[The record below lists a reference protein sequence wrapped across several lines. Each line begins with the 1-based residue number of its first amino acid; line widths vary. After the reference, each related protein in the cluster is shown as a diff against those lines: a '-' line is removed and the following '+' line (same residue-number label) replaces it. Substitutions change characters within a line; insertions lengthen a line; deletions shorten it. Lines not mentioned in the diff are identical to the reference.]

1 MLKRLI
7 ISCFLCSSII
17 YLKADNDTDCFDG
30 SLLFREDFGGNSIE
44 DPLVCQ
50 TPLTSMSNRYKQN
63 KDVSFGSM
71 AAGKYTIVKSGY
83 ANGDTINSYSQWHI
97 QDDHTYP
104 NDYNRGYF
112 LEIDGMGGEDTFYEL
127 TMDGLCTDIELTFS
141 AWITNVH
148 IYGHE
153 QWLLNQGR
161 TIVDPN
167 LTFVIYDAQSGIEI
181 ARYDTGEI
189 QPDAELPNINDW
201 IKSNTWNRYALK
213 FSLPNGSH
221 SARMKII
228 NHATNGVGND
238 FAIDDIEVRLCG
250 TKPEITIPDKI
261 CINKNLQLKAHY
273 PSAPE
278 GTIYRWLYSP
288 TGEIKKESDW
298 RVLTDT
304 NDPFYTIQKF
314 SESDNGFYRVA
325 VADANNIDREY
336 CRNVSDPLYL
346 QNEDCPCTNV
356 ADTITL
362 IGCDSIPYQEKIY
375 RTNGFFKLDSLR
387 LPTGCDSL
395 SFLNIRLYHSVS
407 QTIQASIC
415 DDEEYDFNGEQISK
429 KGTYSQLFQT
439 SNLCDSVIVLL
450 LDVHEC
456 NKSEEQPPTIPCGD
470 GTGKVYPESYFT
482 PNNDSVHDLWEIHN
496 INCYQHE
503 VYIFDRYGKK
513 LCEWHN
519 NFDGWDGTY
528 RGIPQPSTD
537 YWYYIKLTPHEEIL
551 TGHFTL
557 IR

>member
-17 YLKADNDTDCFDG
+17 YLKADNDIDCFDG
-30 SLLFREDFGGNSIE
+30 SLLFREDFGGNSPNDLPVSVNPSPGMNSSYRQI
-44 DPLVCQ
+44 
-50 TPLTSMSNRYKQN
+50 TSPNIGFSSNRYMLTKN
-63 KDVSFGSM
+63 G
-71 AAGKYTIVKSGY
+71 GK
-83 ANGDTINSYSQWHI
+83 NGGQWYW

-104 NDYNRGYF
+104 NDYERGY
-112 LEIDGMGGEDTFYEL
+112 LLLIDGNGGEHQFFEVV
-127 TMDGLCTDIELTFS
+127 MDGLCSEVPMYFS
-141 AWITNVH
+141 AWVVNVH
-148 IYGHE
+148 TVDHE
-153 QWLLNQGR
+153 RVWGPGIIR
-161 TIVDPN
+161 PN
-167 LTFVIYDAQSGIEI
+167 LTFAIYDGETGSLIDS
-181 ARYDTGEI
+181 YDTGPI
-189 QPDAELPNINDW
+189 YPDASLPLPSDYK
-201 IKSNTWNRYALK
+201 KSSQWNQYGIK
-213 FSLPNGSH
+213 FSLPEGIH
-221 SARMKII
+221 SARMKIV
-228 NHATNGVGND
+228 NHASSGVGND
-238 FAIDDIEVRLCG
+238 FAMDDIEVRLCG
-250 TKPEITIPDKI
+250 IKPEIIVPNKI

-298 RVLTDT
+298 QVLTDT
-304 NDPFYTIQKF
+304 NDPFYTIHKF
-314 SESDNGFYRVA
+314 SEANNGFYRVA
-325 VADANNIDREY
+325 VANAYNIDREY
-336 CRNVSDPLYL
+336 CRDISDPIYL
-346 QNEDCPCTNV
+346 QGEDCPCTDV

-375 RTNGFFKLDSLR
+375 RTNGIFKLDSLR

-395 SFLNIRLYHSVS
+395 SFLNIKLYHSVS

-415 DDEEYDFNGEQISK
+415 DGEEYDFNGEQISK

-456 NKSEEQPPTIPCGD
+456 NKSEEQSPIIPCGD

-482 PNNDSVHDLWEIHN
+482 PNNDGVHDLWEIHN